1 MARQEERRAA
11 TRGAVMRAAQKL
23 FESKGFSATTMDEIA
38 AAAGVA
44 KGAVY
49 HHFPSK
55 EELFEAVF
63 EAVSLGLL
71 GRVAAVGGKDILD
84 AMVAPSRGSF
94 DPCAG
99 PALRRISS
107 QAR

>member
-63 EAVSLGLL
+63 EAGLFRPF
-71 GRVAAVGGKDILD
+71 GPVGPWGGQGHPAPIGARV
-84 AMVAPSRGSF
+84 RGYFHSF
-94 DPCAG
+94 PG
-99 PALRRISS
+99 
-107 QAR
+107 